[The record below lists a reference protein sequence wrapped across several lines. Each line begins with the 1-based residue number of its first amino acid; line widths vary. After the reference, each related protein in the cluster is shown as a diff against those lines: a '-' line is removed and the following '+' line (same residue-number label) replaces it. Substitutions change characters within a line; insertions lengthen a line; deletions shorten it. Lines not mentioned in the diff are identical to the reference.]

1 MIQAATGRCCPPEGV
16 HQRFFAPDSA
26 AGSDRADDSTHLL
39 SKIEAAATV
48 FLFHCTNIV
57 YITNVN
63 LLVFVQGS
71 LAAPAGHAISCMEYL
86 VSGSYSV
93 RLQAA
98 DGSYSYATGSSS
110 TPAVLSDDCR
120 SGLAHE
126 SVGVDVLVE
135 YGDSYAW
142 REHGISITPHHSA
155 GMRLFCVLQNQA
167 LQDAVRGR
175 EISGT
180 SLQPMCFYN

>member
-1 MIQAATGRCCPPEGV
+1 MFCCVSVSRDTRFWASTGFPFHGF
-16 HQRFFAPDSA
+16 Q
-26 AGSDRADDSTHLL
+26 DSTHLL
-39 SKIEAAATV
+39 SKVEAAATV

-110 TPAVLSDDCR
+110 TPAVLSDDCV

-126 SVGVDVLVE
+126 LVDVDVLVE
-135 YGDSYAW
+135 YGDSHAW
-142 REHGISITPHHSA
+142 HEHGISITPHHIA
-155 GMRLFCVLQNQA
+155 GMHLFCSLRKQS
-167 LQDAVRGR
+167 LQDAVQGR
-175 EISGT
+175 QMPDT
-180 SLQPMCFYN
+180 SLQPLCPATTTT